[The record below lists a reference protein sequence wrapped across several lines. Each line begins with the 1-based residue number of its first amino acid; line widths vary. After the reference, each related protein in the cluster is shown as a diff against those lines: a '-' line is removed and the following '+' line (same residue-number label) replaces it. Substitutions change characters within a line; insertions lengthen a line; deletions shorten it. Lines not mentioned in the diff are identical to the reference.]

1 MKRPIPSVKTRTQIG
16 MLILV
21 VSAILFSSAARARN
35 WPRFRGPNGQ
45 GISHAKNIPAKWTQ
59 DDYNWKVDISYT
71 NDEWVDALSIPLQL
85 IGGKTRLMG
94 DSAVYTGGRVEK
106 FDYKGF
112 RADTAIQ
119 CVTMGLVANLGPNK
133 NSLPPGKGRLVT
145 LFVSSVD
152 KKPITE
158 FTVDTTFTRPNNTLM
173 VIAKRIQPGEPPDTL
188 GLDREADKQIIPVF
202 VVRKPE

>member
-1 MKRPIPSVKTRTQIG
+1 MKQKANVFA
-16 MLILV
+16 LV
-21 VSAILFSSAARARN
+21 TLLCLLPMFVSAQTDAF
-35 WPRFRGPNGQ
+35 
-45 GISHAKNIPAKWTQ
+45 GIPDTLYADLSKI

-71 NDEWVDALSIPLQL
+71 NDEWVEALSIPLRL
-85 IGGKTRLMG
+85 IGGKTRLKG
-94 DSAVYTGGRVEK
+94 DSAVFTGGRVEK

-145 LFVSSVD
+145 LFVSSPD

-188 GLDREADKQIIPVF
+188 GLDRKAEKQIIPVW